1 MKNNVYKLFSEEK
14 ENYDDITD
22 LVYDSYNDID
32 IDNINFLFFDFH

>member
-32 IDNINFLFFDFH
+32 NINFLFFDFH